1 MKELK
6 ILKQAT
12 LLGKELTVYGDFE
25 NPLFLARDV
34 AEWIEYNNNGS
45 IGGYYDVAAM
55 LRTVDEDEKIKFFC
69 ELPNRIKNPSPCL
82 SATYT
87 GSNRWFLTEDGVY
100 EVLMQSNKPIA
111 KQFKKGVKKILKD
124 IRTKGG
130 YIATSE
136 NDTPEMIMAKA
147 LRVADVT
154 IKEHEAKIA
163 DLNKQKVMLE
173 RDNSDK
179 SYRIQRQKPLVTF
192 ARSVKEYTG
201 DISIAELAKILCQ
214 NGYETGERRLF
225 ETLRKDKFL
234 TLDNLPT
241 QRSIE
246 RGLMAIVKKNNNS
259 GYGPKICTRT
269 MITGRGQEYFV
280 NRYK

>member
-1 MKELK
+1 MKELE
-6 ILKQAT
+6 ILKQAN

-25 NPLFLARDV
+25 NPLFLAKDV
-34 AEWIEYNNNGS
+34 AEWIEYAKRSDGS
-45 IGGYYDVAAM
+45 YNVSMM
-55 LRTVDEDEKIKFFC
+55 LQSVDEDEKCTAKTFGGRTNK
-69 ELPNRIKNPSPCL
+69 E
-82 SATYT
+82 
-87 GSNRWFLTEDGVY
+87 RWFLTEDGVY
-100 EVLMQSNKPIA
+100 EVLMRSTKPIA

-147 LRVADVT
+147 LRVADAT

-163 DLNKQKVMLE
+163 DLNKQKIMLE

-192 ARSVKEYTG
+192 ARSVKEYAG

-214 NGYETGERRLF
+214 NGYETGEKRLF

-246 RGLMAIVKKNNNS
+246 RGLMAIVKKDNNS
-259 GYGPKICTRT
+259 GYGPKVCTRT